1 MTVEIIDVEEMTVE
15 IIDEEEMTAEITE
28 EVGITQTIEIGNA
41 QNATIPILHSERNA
55 IAVASLKDEADE
67 AEGGVNKNLG
77 KERIPITTGRAESA
91 KIPTSHLELSVTAV
105 ELQREGA
112 EVLPNSG
119 KATIE
124 GPVTEMSHSQ
134 EQEIGNAPNVANL
147 ISQKEMSAL
156 GVDVLSE
163 LAAPKGVDIIV
174 I

>member
-1 MTVEIIDVEEMTVE
+1 MTAEIIV
-15 IIDEEEMTAEITE
+15 EEEMTE
-28 EVGITQTIEIGNA
+28 EAGITRTIEIGNA
-41 QNATIPILHSERNA
+41 RNATIPILHSELNA
-55 IAVASLKDEADE
+55 TAVASLKGEADE
-67 AEGGVNKNLG
+67 AEEGVNKNPG
-77 KERIPITTGRAESA
+77 KERIPITTGHAESA

-112 EVLPNSG
+112 EVLPSSG
-119 KATIE
+119 KVMIE
-124 GPVTEMSHSQ
+124 GPVTEMSHGQ

-147 ISQKEMSAL
+147 ISQREMIAL